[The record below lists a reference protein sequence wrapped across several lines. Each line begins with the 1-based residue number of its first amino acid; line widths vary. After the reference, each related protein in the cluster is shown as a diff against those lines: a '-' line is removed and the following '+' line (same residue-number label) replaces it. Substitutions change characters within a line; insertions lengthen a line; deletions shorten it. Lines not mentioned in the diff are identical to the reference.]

1 MKKPVSNIATAMTQ
15 KLIHLLQQLENA
27 EYDKMSNAGKKQF
40 DKIWKLLGQP
50 TNAELKKIKTEGTKN
65 EIS

>member
-15 KLIHLLQQLENA
+15 KLIHLLQQLEDA
-27 EYDKMSNAGKKQF
+27 EYKKMSNAGKKQF

-50 TNAELKKIKTEGTKN
+50 TNAELKKIKNKN
-65 EIS
+65 GINK

>member
-15 KLIHLLQQLENA
+15 KLIHLLQQLEDA
-27 EYDKMSNAGKKQF
+27 EYNKMSNAGKKQF

-50 TNAELKKIKTEGTKN
+50 TNAELKKMKN
-65 EIS
+65 KNGINK